1 MRAGLGERIR
11 VAFLAPYYPLPIC
24 SGGHTRLAN
33 LVAGLVDSHE
43 IYWLCLADPD
53 ADAGSRPI
61 RGLAEPPRLVRTR
74 ANRRWRDKLS
84 DALRPGHWQRT
95 ASRALGLLG
104 GLPLDVVRM
113 RTPGLKRALRD
124 LLTTRRIDV
133 VQIEYGAMAAYLPVI
148 RTASPQTK
156 VVVDELEVTSMAID
170 RRMKSESAP
179 RPPHMR
185 RQANCWRRFER
196 KSWQASDAV
205 LAMSES
211 EGAYIARAA
220 GPGKARIVPNGV
232 DIDFF
237 RFRTAEAAVTPGP
250 PRLLFVG
257 NLQHPPNAQGIEVFL
272 GTSWPTLA
280 ETFPELEL
288 HIVGPGASEELR
300 ARRERRVIFHGYVDD
315 VRPHLAAA
323 TVMAA
328 PIFSGGGTRLKVL
341 EALAAGT
348 PLVSTSLGCEGLSI
362 TNGREALLADSA
374 ADFQDGVATLLRQR
388 ERRAALAEAGR
399 RLVEERYSWAS
410 ICGELEKV
418 WTSLSSS

>member
-1 MRAGLGERIR
+1 M
-11 VAFLAPYYPLPIC
+11 
-24 SGGHTRLAN
+24 AN
-33 LVAGLVDSHE
+33 LVGKLVDSHE

-53 ADAGSRPI
+53 TDAVSLPI

-74 ANRRWRDKLS
+74 ANLRWRDKVS
-84 DALRPGHWQRT
+84 DALRPVHWERT

-113 RTPGLKRALRD
+113 RTPDLKRALKD

-133 VQIEYGAMAAYLPVI
+133 VQIEYGAMAGYLPVI
-148 RTASPQTK
+148 RRASPETK
-156 VVVDELEVTSMAID
+156 VVVDELEVTSIAID
-170 RRMKSESAP
+170 RRMKSESQP
-179 RPPHMR
+179 RPPHMWW
-185 RQANCWRRFER
+185 QANCWRRFER
-196 KSWQASDAV
+196 KTWKASDAV

-211 EGAYIARAA
+211 ERAYIAQVA

-237 RFRTAEAAVTPGP
+237 RFRSADPTVTPGP

-257 NLQHPPNAQGIEVFL
+257 NLHHRPNAQGLEVFL
-272 GTSWPTLA
+272 RTSWPGLA
-280 ETFPELEL
+280 ETFPKLEL
-288 HIVGPGASEELR
+288 HVVGPGASEELR
-300 ARRERRVIFHGYVDD
+300 ARRGRRVIFHGYVED
-315 VRPHLAAA
+315 VRPHFAAA
-323 TVMAA
+323 TLMVV

-341 EALAAGT
+341 EALASGT

-362 TNGREALLADSA
+362 TDGREALLADSTS
-374 ADFQDGVATLLRQR
+374 DFQNAVAALLRQP

-410 ICGELEKV
+410 ICGDLEKV
-418 WTSLSSS
+418 WISLSST

>member
-1 MRAGLGERIR
+1 MGERIR
-11 VAFLAPYYPLPIC
+11 VASLAPYYPLPIC

-33 LVAGLVDSHE
+33 LVGKLVDSHE

-53 ADAGSRPI
+53 TDAVSLPI

-74 ANRRWRDKLS
+74 ANLRWRDKVS
-84 DALRPGHWQRT
+84 DALRPVHWERT
-95 ASRALGLLG
+95 ASRAQGLLE
-104 GLPLDVVRM
+104 GLPLNVVRM
-113 RTPGLKRALRD
+113 RTPDLKRALKD
-124 LLTTRRIDV
+124 LLTTRRVDV
-133 VQIEYGAMAAYLPVI
+133 VQIEYGAMAGYLPVI
-148 RTASPQTK
+148 RRASPETK
-156 VVVDELEVTSMAID
+156 VVVDELEVTSIALD
-170 RRMKSESAP
+170 RRMKSESRSP
-179 RPPHMR
+179 RRMR
-185 RQANCWRRFER
+185 RQANCWKRFER
-196 KSWQASDAV
+196 KTWKASDAV

-211 EGAYIARAA
+211 ERAYIAQVA

-237 RFRTAEAAVTPGP
+237 RFRSADATVTTGP

-257 NLQHPPNAQGIEVFL
+257 NLQHRPNAQGIEVFL
-272 GTSWPTLA
+272 RTSWPGLA

-288 HIVGPGASEELR
+288 HVVGPGASEELR
-300 ARRERRVIFHGYVDD
+300 AQRRRRVIFHGYVED

-323 TVMAA
+323 TLMVV

-341 EALAAGT
+341 EALASGT

-362 TNGREALLADSA
+362 ANGREALLADSA
-374 ADFQDGVATLLRQR
+374 SDFQDDVAALLRQP

-410 ICGELEKV
+410 ICGDLEKV
-418 WTSLSSS
+418 WISLSST

>member
-1 MRAGLGERIR
+1 MGERIR
-11 VAFLAPYYPLPIC
+11 VAFIAPYYPLPIC

-43 IYWLCLADPD
+43 IYWLCLAEPD
-53 ADAGSRPI
+53 ADARSWPI
-61 RGLAEPPRLVRTR
+61 QGLAEPPRLVRTR
-74 ANRRWRDKLS
+74 ANRPWRDKLS
-84 DALRPGHWQRT
+84 DALRPRHWERT

-113 RTPGLKRALRD
+113 RAPDLKRSLKG

-148 RTASPQTK
+148 RTASPRTK
-156 VVVDELEVTSMAID
+156 IVVDELEVTSIAID
-170 RRMKSESAP
+170 RRMKSESRSP
-179 RPPHMR
+179 RRMPR
-185 RQANCWRRFER
+185 EANRWERFE
-196 KSWQASDAV
+196 KKVWKASDRV

-211 EGAYIARAA
+211 EAAYIDRVA

-237 RFRTAEAAVTPGP
+237 RFRPSDATVSAAP

-257 NLQHPPNAQGIEVFL
+257 NLQHRPNAQGIDIFL
-272 GTSWPTLA
+272 RTSWPTLA
-280 ETFPELEL
+280 ETFPQLEL
-288 HIVGPGASEELR
+288 HIVGPGASEKLR
-300 ARRERRVIFHGYVDD
+300 ARHGRRVIFHGYVDD
-315 VRPHLAAA
+315 VRPHLAAV
-323 TVMAA
+323 TVMVV

-341 EALAAGT
+341 EALASGT
-348 PLVSTSLGCEGLSI
+348 PLVSTSLGSEGLSI

-374 ADFQDGVATLLRQR
+374 PDFQNGVAALLRQP
-388 ERRAALAEAGR
+388 ERRAALADAGR

-410 ICGELEKV
+410 IRGGLEKAWMEV
-418 WTSLSSS
+418 CR